1 MSNVIKKL
9 FAGAILS
16 IGFLI
21 SGAAAANAAVTPDV
35 TATGAGSV
43 SETSATL
50 NASIEAGGSSAEYWM
65 EFGTT
70 TSFER
75 TTNRYNVP
83 GTSGTFSVS
92 QSVSNLNAG
101 TLYYYRVKAQSSAG
115 TGVSNVKTFTTT
127 AAAAPQSSDAPDV
140 IASSA
145 SVTGQ
150 NSAVLYGTVDANNL
164 STTYRFEYGAGNFGS
179 SVNGGTVTGDYA
191 KSVNASISGLSAG
204 TVYQYRIIATNS
216 NGNSVSNVRTFTT
229 NSGSNGGSVTT
240 GTPDATATGATSV
253 GQYAAYL
260 NGIVDPNGLSTDVW
274 FEYGT
279 NNSFQFSTVGSKS
292 SIGSANGG
300 VPVGRNISGLSQNT
314 TYQYRIVSQNSGGI
328 GNSNVLSF
336 TTSYN
341 NGNNGGNNN
350 NNNNNNNNGSS
361 GWTPGVV
368 TGSITGITQTT
379 IDIHGRVNPNGAY
392 TEYWFEYG
400 IGNAFN
406 RQTSRWH
413 LNPMSGETNVSLM
426 IGNLNPNTSYN
437 VRLVASN
444 GYGTNSGT
452 VLSFT
457 TLSNGGTYT
466 TSQLPI
472 AVTFSAT
479 DISQNVA
486 IFHAK
491 ANPMG
496 AATSVWFEYGTSAG
510 NLAKRTVAQNM
521 GGEYVN
527 RNFAGVVTGLA
538 SGTTYYFRVG
548 AANNNGTVYG
558 DVLSFRTANYSTGYI
573 KPTTPTIITERTE
586 ETVGIAGAEVMLD
599 PSVSRL
605 EPSIGDELDYTLT
618 YRNASKDKLVNA
630 VIKVSLPLE
639 VKFIDSNVKAASV
652 SGNNLTFN
660 IGEVA
665 KNSQGIITIKVKIN
679 DEVKGGSSIMFN
691 SFMEYTDA
699 SKKFQTIDS
708 YIGVTVKGNAD
719 ESVNNGGFLGSFSGI
734 AKALSGSWLLII
746 LLVLIFVALA
756 YLIVT
761 RRRDPKNS

>member
-16 IGFLI
+16 IGFLA
-21 SGAAAANAAVTPDV
+21 SGVVAVNAATTPDV

-43 SETSATL
+43 SQTSATL
-50 NASIEAGGSSAEYWM
+50 NASIEPGGSSAEYWM

-75 TTNRYNVP
+75 TTNRYSVP
-83 GTSGTFSVS
+83 GTTGTYSVS

-115 TGVSNVKTFTTT
+115 TGVSNVKTFTT
-127 AAAAPQSSDAPDV
+127 AAAVAPQNSDIPDA

-179 SVNGGTVTGDYA
+179 SVNGGTVTGDSA
-191 KSVNASISGLSAG
+191 TSVSSSISGLSAG
-204 TVYQYRIIATNS
+204 TTYQFRIVATNS
-216 NGNSVSNVRTFTT
+216 KGNSVSNVRTFTT
-229 NSGSNGGSVTT
+229 NSSNGGSVT
-240 GTPDATATGATSV
+240 GSPDVTATGATSI
-253 GQYAAYL
+253 GNYAAYL
-260 NGIVDPNGLSTDVW
+260 NGIVNPNGLSTDVW

-279 NNSFQFSTVGSKS
+279 NNAFQFSTAGSKIS
-292 SIGSANGG
+292 VGSANGG

-314 TYQYRIVSQNSGGI
+314 TYQYRVVGQNSRGTEN
-328 GNSNVLSF
+328 GNILSF
-336 TTSYN
+336 TTTY
-341 NGNNGGNNN
+341 NNGGNGG
-350 NNNNNNNNGSS
+350 NNNNNNNGSS

-368 TGSITGITQTT
+368 TGSITGITQTS

-400 IGNAFN
+400 IGNAFD

-444 GYGTNSGT
+444 GYGTNNGT

-466 TSQLPI
+466 TSQLPV

-510 NLAKRTVAQNM
+510 NLTKRTFAQNM
-521 GGEYVN
+521 GGEYIN

-548 AANNNGTVYG
+548 AANNNGTTYG
-558 DVLSFRTANYSTGYI
+558 EVLNFRTANYSTGYI
-573 KPTTPTIITERTE
+573 RPTTPTIIIERTE
-586 ETVGIAGAEVMLD
+586 EVVGIAGAEVMLD

-605 EPSIGDELDYTLT
+605 EPAAGDELDYTLT
-618 YRNASKDKLVNA
+618 YRNASKDKLTNA

-639 VKFIDSNVKAASV
+639 VKFVDSNVKAASV

-679 DEVKGGSSIMFN
+679 DEVMGGSSIMFN

-699 SKKFQTIDS
+699 SRKFQTIDS
-708 YIGVTVKGNAD
+708 YIGVTIKGNAD
-719 ESVNNGGFLGSFSGI
+719 ESVSNGGFLGSFSGI

-746 LLVLIFVALA
+746 LLILIFVALA